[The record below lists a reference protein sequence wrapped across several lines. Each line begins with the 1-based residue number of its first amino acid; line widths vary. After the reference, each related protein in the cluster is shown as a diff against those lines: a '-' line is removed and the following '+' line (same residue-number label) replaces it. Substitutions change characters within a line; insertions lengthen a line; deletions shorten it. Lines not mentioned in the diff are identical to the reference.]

1 MKFSVSSTTL
11 LNHLQAISKVIA
23 GKPIL
28 PILEN
33 ILFAVED
40 GVLTATASDR
50 EITME
55 TKIALDSMEEPGRI
69 TVPSKILLDELR
81 EFPEQPI
88 RFDINTQTNEVR
100 FFGDKGNYVIQGD
113 AERSE
118 ERRVGKEC
126 RSRWSPYH

>member
-88 RFDINTQTNEVR
+88 RF
-100 FFGDKGNYVIQGD
+100 
-113 AERSE
+113 
-118 ERRVGKEC
+118 VGP
-126 RSRWSPYH
+126 SL